1 MRRAV
6 LGVVAVSIALSAC
19 TPSIAMTNASREATP
34 AIAPSTGALES
45 ASPSPAPVDKPIT
58 RQVDKPVVR
67 SSPQPSANASS
78 ATPEA
83 FWAQEP
89 AESVPEVKA
98 VEVPI
103 STQPAPV
110 GSFVLGDSI
119 ILSPGVGPVL
129 QQRGYVVAGTVGQ
142 GVSSGYLTE
151 NLLTMEAQG
160 APAWVIELGTN
171 NPGDPATVAQLEGW
185 IDLVD
190 TLRSEL
196 LPQDVY
202 WVLPHRPAQYVGAM
216 DAYPLDAFSAEI
228 QRLAD
233 ERTWLTTLDYAS
245 AAQANPQWFDA
256 DNAMHLH
263 PDEVGQDYL
272 VRLIAGAEG

>member
-6 LGVVAVSIALSAC
+6 LGVVGATVALSAC

-34 AIAPSTGALES
+34 AAASPTGAPSVPSS
-45 ASPSPAPVDKPIT
+45 ASPAPVDKPFN
-58 RQVDKPVVR
+58 KPTVE
-67 SSPQPSANASS
+67 PKPKPSS

-83 FWAQEP
+83 FWAEEP
-89 AESVPEVKA
+89 ASSPPERQA
-98 VEVPI
+98 VDVPI
-103 STQPAPV
+103 TPAPAPGLWV
-110 GSFVLGDSI
+110 VLGDSI
-119 ILSPGVGPVL
+119 ILSPRVGPVL

-171 NPGDPATVAQLEGW
+171 NPGDPATVAQLEAW
-185 IDLVD
+185 VDLVD
-190 TLRSEL
+190 TLRSEV
-196 LPQDVY
+196 LPQQVY
-202 WVLPHRPAQYVGAM
+202 WVLPYRPAEYVGAM
-216 DAYPLDAFSAEI
+216 AAYPLDAFSAEI
-228 QRLAD
+228 ERLAD
-233 ERTWLTTLDYAS
+233 ERDWFTALDFAT
-245 AAQANPQWFDA
+245 AAEANPQWFDA

-272 VRLIAGAEG
+272 TRLIAGTEG